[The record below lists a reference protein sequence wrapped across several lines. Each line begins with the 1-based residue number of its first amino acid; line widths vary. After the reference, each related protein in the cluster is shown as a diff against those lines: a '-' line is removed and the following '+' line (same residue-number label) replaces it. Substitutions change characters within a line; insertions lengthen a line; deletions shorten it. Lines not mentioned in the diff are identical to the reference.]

1 MMSLVWKLLRQHIS
15 IAQLAGFFFANLFGM
30 FIVLLGL
37 QFYND
42 VKPLFSQ
49 EDGFLKPEYLIVSKR
64 ISGMSV
70 LSAGDNFGFTNEDVQ
85 DITSQPFCKSVGA
98 FTASQY
104 RVVCSMGVDG
114 VARFGTDMFFESVPD
129 RFVDTDLSNWKFDP
143 EEGVIPI
150 VLPRTYLTIYNFG
163 FAQSQSLPKISEGIV
178 GMIDMVVLLQG
189 NGQQQRLKAKVIG
202 FSTRLNTILVP
213 ESFIQWSNAKFA
225 PEADL
230 TPNRLI
236 VEVKNPTDDA
246 IVKYINQHNLELED
260 DKLDAG
266 KATYFLRVVTILVMC
281 VGMFI
286 SILSFY
292 ILMLSIYLL
301 VQKNTEKL
309 RNLLLIGYSPVRV
322 SLPYQLL
329 TVGMNGV
336 VLLLSFIILYMVR
349 NAYMDRLWVMF
360 PQMQDGSLMPALCL
374 GFGLFFVVSIINIVA
389 VRNRVMKIWNRK
401 D

>member
-64 ISGMSV
+64 ISGLSV
-70 LSAGDNFGFTNEDVQ
+70 LGEGESTGFSQKDVQ

-104 RVVCSMGVDG
+104 RVVCSLGVQG
-114 VARFGTDMFFESVPD
+114 VAHMGTEMFFESVPD
-129 RFVDTDLSNWKFDP
+129 RFVDTDLSNWKFNP

-150 VLPRTYLTIYNFG
+150 VLPRTYLAIYNFG
-163 FAQSQSLPKISEGIV
+163 FAQSQSLPKISEGVV
-178 GMIDMVVLLQG
+178 GMIDMVVVLRG
-189 NGQQQRLKAKVIG
+189 NGHEERLKGKVIG
-202 FSTRLNTILVP
+202 FSSRLNTILVP
-213 ESFIQWSNAKFA
+213 ESFIQWSNSRFA

-236 VEVKNPTDDA
+236 VEVNNPADDA
-246 IVKYINQHNLELED
+246 IVKYINDHNLELEN

-266 KATYFLRVVTILVMC
+266 RATYFLRVVTVLVMC
-281 VGMFI
+281 IGMLI
-286 SILSFY
+286 SVLSFY

-329 TVGMNGV
+329 TIGMNGI

-349 NAYMDRLWVMF
+349 RYYMNLLWVMF
-360 PQMQDGSLMPALCL
+360 PQMQDGSLIPAFCL
-374 GFGLFFVVSIINIVA
+374 GLGLFMIVSLINIIA
-389 VRNRVMKIWNRK
+389 VRGRVMKIWNRK
-401 D
+401 E